1 MGPGSTNYDQIEI
14 MTIRHIANAV
24 DSGNETGNTQDWGKA
39 AQSDGNRATYCGTNH
54 PAPNNII
61 RYVTIGSLG
70 DGVDFG
76 DQTAAKDWRGPA
88 AGA

>member
-1 MGPGSTNYDQIEI
+1 
-14 MTIRHIANAV
+14 MTIGTTSNAA
-24 DSGNETGNTQDWGKA
+24 DSGSETGNSQDWGKA
-39 AQSDGNRATYCGTNH
+39 ALSDGHRAVYCGPNH